1 MELYRHIGKA
11 VIVMNVNKRIQN
23 ISERTEG
30 RKPLDTGKIKIC
42 ECKGYLRH
50 GFTIL
55 KGVENGTAVGVCP
68 LCYGRP
74 RTAVPEEECDECYE
88 YYPHPKEQ
96 RYYLCSKC
104 EGD

>member
-1 MELYRHIGKA
+1 
-11 VIVMNVNKRIQN
+11 MNVNKQIEK

-30 RKPLDTGKIKIC
+30 KKPTISGKIKIC
-42 ECKGYLRH
+42 NCKGYLRQ

-74 RTAVPEEECDECYE
+74 PTAVPLEECDSCYQ
-88 YYPHPKEQ
+88 YYRHPKEQ
-96 RYYLCSKC
+96 RYYLCPDC
-104 EGD
+104 EE